1 MLRAIAAATSRVF
14 WSERQ
19 TSVLQKQLVASDKVK
34 SMCSGKKCTVK
45 IVFIIGR
52 SISESAA
59 SGNSEELWP
68 NYWKFV
74 FQSKIRD
81 SAARG
86 TMHRSVKDNYHDEQ
100 CGEVQ

>member
-1 MLRAIAAATSRVF
+1 MSRVIRPE
-14 WSERQ
+14 WQ
-19 TSVLQKQLVASDKVK
+19 TSVLQKQLVASNKVK

-45 IVFIIGR
+45 IVFIISR

-86 TMHRSVKDNYHDEQ
+86 TMHRSVKDNYGDEQ
-100 CGEVQ
+100 CREAQ